1 MLIWPEDGVLRRE
14 EVRRLLDGSLYQEKV
29 VRTKFAEEQKPLME
43 DEKRGTDDAKE

>member
-29 VRTKFAEEQKPLME
+29 VRSKFADDQKPLMQ
-43 DEKRGTDDAKE
+43 DEEGGTDDAK